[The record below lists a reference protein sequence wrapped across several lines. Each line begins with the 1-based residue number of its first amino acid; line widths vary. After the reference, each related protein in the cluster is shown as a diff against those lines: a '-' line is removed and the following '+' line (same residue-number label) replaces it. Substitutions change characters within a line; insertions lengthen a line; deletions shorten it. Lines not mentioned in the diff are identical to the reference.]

1 MNENV
6 ARAAFV
12 DCPGIGD
19 GTLLCPSYL
28 YRDVWEIHQRFAATA
43 AVLELQ
49 GAM

>member
-19 GTLLCPSYL
+19 GILLCPSYL
-28 YRDVWEIHQRFAATA
+28 CTDVCEIHQRFAATA
-43 AVLELQ
+43 AVLEPQ